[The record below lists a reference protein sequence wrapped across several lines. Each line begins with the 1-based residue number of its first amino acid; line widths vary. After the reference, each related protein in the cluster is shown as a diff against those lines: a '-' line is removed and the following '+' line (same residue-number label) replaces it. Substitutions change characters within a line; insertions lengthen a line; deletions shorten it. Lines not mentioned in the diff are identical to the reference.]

1 MKTRNLI
8 AILAATAT
16 IITPM
21 VGQAAA
27 NPPAFDSC
35 VKAFVASLSSKV
47 GVAPK
52 LREAR
57 YVNTTGTFEQP
68 SELEMTARSAHNSR
82 AIARATCY
90 VNDRGEVVSMTHK
103 GA

>member
-8 AILAATAT
+8 ATLAATAT
-16 IITPM
+16 VITPM
-21 VGQAAA
+21 VGHAAA

-35 VKAFVASLSSKV
+35 VKAFVASLTSKI
-47 GVAPK
+47 GATPK

-57 YVNTTGTFEQP
+57 YVDNTGTIVQP
-68 SELEMTARSAHNSR
+68 SELEMIARTPRDNR

-90 VNDRGEVVSMTHK
+90 VNDRGEVVSMTHR